1 MSQLSSPL
9 SRGRSTLGQ
18 QISAGDILL
27 DTVDVEDASGHSEDE
42 LFLLRP
48 NTTLSSHPSQI
59 GYLST
64 SSPLVQA
71 DHLQNIRTPDNDDN
85 DPFTRTYTTLPSK
98 SSTFDTLDYTLP
110 LSSSK
115 TGLVP
120 PASKTRRSA
129 SPVGRF
135 RSVFK
140 SRKGSAASIKS
151 TGSQSPERALQSGS
165 KTDSSDSNSRK
176 SGSPAPSVRST
187 TFPSVVVVDTALPS
201 TPSTH
206 SHNANDAVL
215 HRLNTT
221 NLAGNERL
229 SHFSREQKVGHAA
242 CPETPPTNEKATPVI
257 VKTPPTPT
265 DPSYPSTVVR
275 PRTAAT
281 ASPDATSRSPL
292 GYSNASSPSSLSNSM
307 IAQRRSRAGSAS
319 LVPSKLSSFTL
330 APLTPTPE
338 NGAATTAAS
347 GFFSSMLS
355 AAQNATNS
363 LSNATNNFGNSIVGS
378 NWSNNSKKATI
389 KYQDEKAA
397 SNTTISTAHNEDD
410 AADVE
415 PALGAPLNPSTSSG
429 SKEPAIKTLGMG
441 DLSLSQLG
449 INEQSRSNSS
459 SSDTNSPVVNS
470 QKVSEVMSESRHRSE
485 SAPADSTHFHALEY
499 PDHGSDAGL
508 TSNGLPG
515 SVSDFADHDGRTP
528 MTGSFYGDKET
539 VQRTGSMRSAV
550 GRRRHRGSSAVSGG
564 TIASAIV
571 AANTALA
578 NPVHGGSTPKLTGF
592 AVASKKRNRDF
603 HSFFKSVPDDDYLIE
618 DYSCALQ
625 REILA
630 HGRLYVSEGHLCF
643 SSNILGWTTT
653 LVMSFDEIISVEKRS
668 TALVFKNGLMIS
680 TLHAKHIFASFAS
693 RDSTY
698 DLVVKIWKL
707 GHPSLQSSLN
717 GVRIDET
724 GGDKTEKIDEGDE
737 DALTGSRSD
746 SESDEDSDEDSN
758 DVYDED
764 AEIDDM
770 HDATQFD
777 LNSGAN
783 DADLERPAIRKVSGA
798 AVASVAVGSSLEKS
812 KNSPAMSHGA
822 DFPGP
827 STHAPTDCGNAGSH
841 YDKSLLDEVI
851 QAPLGEVFNYM
862 FGGQSVSFMPKF
874 LSNDQKCFDIQMGEV
889 PKGLGAENKTRVYS
903 YIKPLNA
910 SIGPKQTK
918 CIVTEQIELL
928 DFEKAIHID
937 CSTQNPDVPNGNIFT
952 VKTNYCFSWAE
963 NNSTRM
969 QMTCMT
975 EWTAKSWL
983 KSPIEKAANDGQ
995 LQYGREVLAAL
1006 RDALSQRQRAGAGI
1020 NGGAASGG
1028 KGAKGGKKGRRGK
1041 AALASGPMNDSE
1053 RSKPKPSVKSDWG
1066 LLEPVHGLLGPVVD
1080 AVRPLLTSNMIYGL
1094 LVGLLL
1100 ASWFGRGFGGN
1111 NGSSGGGGVGLRR
1124 GPSNSERLAAYNE
1137 MWRRE
1142 ESALWDWLEE
1152 RVGLERLMDEGV
1164 MGRSSGGGS
1173 GGRGGGDSP
1182 LHDQLPRKRALEP
1195 RVMEQKLRED
1205 RMNNREI
1212 REAIKVTEEK
1222 LQVLK
1227 GVMDKREKLAE

>member
-1 MSQLSSPL
+1 M
-9 SRGRSTLGQ
+9 
-18 QISAGDILL
+18 
-27 DTVDVEDASGHSEDE
+27 AS
-42 LFLLRP
+42 
-48 NTTLSSHPSQI
+48 
-59 GYLST
+59 
-64 SSPLVQA
+64 
-71 DHLQNIRTPDNDDN
+71 
-85 DPFTRTYTTLPSK
+85 
-98 SSTFDTLDYTLP
+98 
-110 LSSSK
+110 
-115 TGLVP
+115 
-120 PASKTRRSA
+120 
-129 SPVGRF
+129 
-135 RSVFK
+135 
-140 SRKGSAASIKS
+140 
-151 TGSQSPERALQSGS
+151 
-165 KTDSSDSNSRK
+165 
-176 SGSPAPSVRST
+176 
-187 TFPSVVVVDTALPS
+187 
-201 TPSTH
+201 
-206 SHNANDAVL
+206 
-215 HRLNTT
+215 
-221 NLAGNERL
+221 NERL
-229 SHFSREQKVGHAA
+229 IQKAGHAA

-265 DPSYPSTVVR
+265 DPSYSNTVIR
-275 PRTAAT
+275 SRTAAT
-281 ASPDATSRSPL
+281 ASPDASSRSPL

-338 NGAATTAAS
+338 NAAATTAAS

-363 LSNATNNFGNSIVGS
+363 LSNATNNFGNSIVSS
-378 NWSNNSKKATI
+378 NWSNNSKKATT
-389 KYQDEKAA
+389 KHQGEKAA
-397 SNTTISTAHNEDD
+397 SSTTISTAHDEDD

-415 PALGAPLNPSTSSG
+415 PALGAPLDPSTFSD

-449 INEQSRSNSS
+449 INEQSRSNSN

-485 SAPADSTHFHALEY
+485 SAPADSTHFHAPEY

-508 TSNGLPG
+508 TSNGRPG
-515 SVSDFADHDGRTP
+515 SISDFADHDGRTP
-528 MTGSFYGDKET
+528 MTGSLYGDKET

-564 TIASAIV
+564 TIASAIA

-578 NPVHGGSTPKLTGF
+578 NPAHGGSTPKLTGF

-724 GGDKTEKIDEGDE
+724 GGDKTEKIDEGDD

-758 DVYDED
+758 DIYDED
-764 AEIDDM
+764 AEIDDL
-770 HDATQFD
+770 HDSVQFES
-777 LNSGAN
+777 NSGAN
-783 DADLERPAIRKVSGA
+783 DADIERPAIRKVSGA
-798 AVASVAVGSSLEKS
+798 AVASAAIGSTLEKS
-812 KNSPAMSHGA
+812 KNSPAISSGVG
-822 DFPGP
+822 FPGP
-827 STHAPTDCGNAGSH
+827 STHGPTDCGNAVSH

-862 FGGQSVSFMPKF
+862 FGEQSVSFMPKF
-874 LSNDQKCFDIQMGEV
+874 LGNDQKCFDIQMGEV
-889 PKGLGAENKTRVYS
+889 PKGLGADNKTRVYS

-918 CIVTEQIELL
+918 CIVTEQIDLL

-952 VKTNYCFSWAE
+952 VKTNYCFSWAD

-969 QMTCMT
+969 QMTCTT

-1006 RDALSQRQRAGAGI
+1006 RDALSQRQRAAAGI
-1020 NGGAASGG
+1020 NGGATSGG
-1028 KGAKGGKKGRRGK
+1028 KGAKGGKKGRKGK
-1041 AALASGPMNDSE
+1041 AALASSPMNDSE
-1053 RSKPKPSVKSDWG
+1053 RSKPKPPVKSDWG
-1066 LLEPVHGLLGPVVD
+1066 LLEPVHGLLGPILD
-1080 AVRPLLTSNMIYGL
+1080 AVQPLLTNNMIYGL

-1100 ASWFGRGFGGN
+1100 ASWFGRGFDGN
-1111 NGSSGGGGVGLRR
+1111 NGSSGGGGIGMRR
-1124 GPSNSERLAAYNE
+1124 GPSNSERLTAYNE
-1137 MWRRE
+1137 MWRHE
-1142 ESALWDWLEE
+1142 ESALWDWLED

-1164 MGRSSGGGS
+1164 MGR
-1173 GGRGGGDSP
+1173 GGRDSP
-1182 LHDQLPRKRALEP
+1182 LYDQLPRKRAFEP
-1195 RVMEQKLRED
+1195 RLMEQKLRED

-1227 GVMDKREKLAE
+1227 GVIDKREKVAE

>member
-1 MSQLSSPL
+1 MSQQPSPSSPRHTTL
-9 SRGRSTLGQ
+9 SQQTSNGDSLLGM
-18 QISAGDILL
+18 
-27 DTVDVEDASGHSEDE
+27 VDVDDASGQSEDE
-42 LFLLRP
+42 IFLSRP
-48 NTTLSSHPSQI
+48 NAPLSCRPSQI

-71 DHLQNIRTPDNDDN
+71 DHLQNIRTPDYDDN
-85 DPFTRTYTTLPSK
+85 DPFTSTTTLPSK
-98 SSTFDTLDYTLP
+98 SSTLDTLDYTQS

-120 PASKTRRSA
+120 TAAKNRRSA
-129 SPVGRF
+129 SPAGRF

-140 SRKGSAASIKS
+140 SRKSPAASINS
-151 TGSQSPERALQSGS
+151 TGSQSPERVPSLSS
-165 KTDSSDSNSRK
+165 KTDAGDSNRRK

-187 TFPSVVVVDTALPS
+187 TLPSVVVVDTATTS
-201 TPSTH
+201 TPPTQPRSASGAT
-206 SHNANDAVL
+206 L
-215 HRLNTT
+215 QRLDTT
-221 NLAGNERL
+221 NLNPNEPSIRPT
-229 SHFSREQKVGHAA
+229 RDQEADQTT

-265 DPSYPSTVVR
+265 DPSYPNSVAR

-281 ASPDATSRSPL
+281 ASPDPISRSPFR
-292 GYSNASSPSSLSNSM
+292 YSNASSPSSLSNSM
-307 IAQRRSRAGSAS
+307 LAQRRSRAGSTS

-338 NGAATTAAS
+338 NGATTTSAG

-363 LSNATNNFGNSIVGS
+363 LSNATNSFGNSIASTNLGTP
-378 NWSNNSKKATI
+378 WSNNNKKSNT
-389 KYQDEKAA
+389 KDQDEKAE
-397 SNTTISTAHNEDD
+397 SSTTISTAEDEHVE
-410 AADVE
+410 ADVDSS
-415 PALGAPLNPSTSSG
+415 LGAPLDPSLSSG
-429 SKEPAIKTLGMG
+429 TSEPAVKTLGMG

-449 INEQSRSNSS
+449 INEQPQSNSS
-459 SSDTNSPVVNS
+459 SSGADSPVTHP
-470 QKVSEVMSESRHRSE
+470 QKATGAMSESRHRSE
-485 SAPADSTHFHALEY
+485 SAPADSSHFYPSEY
-499 PDHGSDAGL
+499 PDHGSDAGM
-508 TSNGLPG
+508 TSNGRPG
-515 SVSDFADHDGRTP
+515 SVSESVDHDGRTP
-528 MTGSFYGDKET
+528 VAGSLYGDKES
-539 VQRTGSMRSAV
+539 VQRTGSMRSAIE
-550 GRRRHRGSSAVSGG
+550 RRRHRGSSAVSGG

-571 AANTALA
+571 AANTALS

-698 DLVVKIWKL
+698 DLIVKIWKL

-724 GGDKTEKIDEGDE
+724 GGDKTEKINEGDE

-746 SESDEDSDEDSN
+746 SGTDEDSDIDSN
-758 DVYDED
+758 YVYDED
-764 AEIDDM
+764 AEFDEA
-770 HDATQFD
+770 HDSPQYD
-777 LNSGAN
+777 SNNGAI
-783 DADLERPAIRKVSGA
+783 DADLERSTIRKASGA
-798 AVASVAVGSSLEKS
+798 AITSAVIASGSEKA
-812 KNSPAMSHGA
+812 KEILGIPGETDFLGPA
-822 DFPGP
+822 
-827 STHAPTDCGNAGSH
+827 THAPTDCGSADAH
-841 YDKSLLDEVI
+841 YDKSLIDEVI

-874 LSNDQKCFDIQMGEV
+874 LGNDQKCFDIQMGES
-889 PKGLGAENKTRVYS
+889 PKGLGPENKMRVYS

-918 CIVTEQIELL
+918 CIVTEQIELINF
-928 DFEKAIHID
+928 DKAIHIV

-963 NNSTRM
+963 NNGTRM
-969 QMTCMT
+969 QMTCAT

-995 LQYGREVLAAL
+995 LQYGREVLVAL
-1006 RDALSQRQRAGAGI
+1006 REALSQRQRAGVSS
-1020 NGGAASGG
+1020 NGAAAGGG
-1028 KGAKGGKKGRRGK
+1028 KGGKGKRGRKGK
-1041 AALASGPMNDSE
+1041 AALTSGPTSDLE
-1053 RSKPKPSVKSDWG
+1053 RSKPKPSVRSDWG
-1066 LLEPVHGLLGPVVD
+1066 LLEPVHGVLGPVVD
-1080 AVRPLLTSNMIYGL
+1080 AVRPLLTNNMVYGL

-1100 ASWFGRGFGGN
+1100 ASWFGRGFDSN
-1111 NGSSGGGGVGLRR
+1111 NGASGSGSMGLMR
-1124 GPSNSERLAAYNE
+1124 GSSNSERLAAYNE
-1137 MWRRE
+1137 LWRHE

-1152 RVGLERLMDEGV
+1152 RVGLERMMDESYLGHT
-1164 MGRSSGGGS
+1164 SGD
-1173 GGRGGGDSP
+1173 GDSS
-1182 LHDQLPRKRALEP
+1182 LYDQLPRKRAIKP
-1195 RVMEQKLRED
+1195 RMVEHKLRED

-1227 GVMDKREKLAE
+1227 GVIDKREKLAE